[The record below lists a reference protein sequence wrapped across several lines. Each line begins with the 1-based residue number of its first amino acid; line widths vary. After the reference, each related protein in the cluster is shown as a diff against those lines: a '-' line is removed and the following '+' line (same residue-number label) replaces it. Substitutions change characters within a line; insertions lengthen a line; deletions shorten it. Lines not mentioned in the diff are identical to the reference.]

1 MELYILNLSL
11 LLLNI
16 SVRLSGG
23 VLASCYIFY
32 IGACF
37 IMLTLWLGILIIK
50 TVPTIKNKKE
60 FILIIILI
68 ILTLCMSFYVD
79 NFLLYY
85 IWFEISLIPIFII
98 ILGWGYQPERI
109 LASVIIFFYTISAS
123 LPLLLCIIYII
134 HFLGSLDYSCILT
147 RSFSARAGISL
158 FLILGFIVKLPCFGF
173 HLWLPK
179 AHVEA
184 PVIGSIILAGVLL
197 KLGGFGLI
205 LSRLFSINEK
215 VALLALRLALVGGI
229 MSRVLITSLSD
240 IKVIIAY
247 SSIVHMGIVVSIFL
261 LGWAT
266 GIWGCLLI
274 LIRHGVTSSGM
285 FYVANLFYLR
295 SHSRRLILNK
305 GLISVN
311 ARLTTIWFVLI
322 VMNFAGPFTCNL
334 LREIIII
341 ISLID
346 LSYINLVVVGLY
358 CFFSLVYNLLL
369 YSCTQQGVQ
378 SHTIGGLNTISRC
391 EHLIS
396 FSHVWTVFLLV
407 FTVQI

>member
-1 MELYILNLSL
+1 
-11 LLLNI
+11 
-16 SVRLSGG
+16 
-23 VLASCYIFY
+23 
-32 IGACF
+32 
-37 IMLTLWLGILIIK
+37 
-50 TVPTIKNKKE
+50 
-60 FILIIILI
+60 
-68 ILTLCMSFYVD
+68 
-79 NFLLYY
+79 
-85 IWFEISLIPIFII
+85 
-98 ILGWGYQPERI
+98 
-109 LASVIIFFYTISAS
+109 
-123 LPLLLCIIYII
+123 
-134 HFLGSLDYSCILT
+134 
-147 RSFSARAGISL
+147 
-158 FLILGFIVKLPCFGF
+158 
-173 HLWLPK
+173 
-179 AHVEA
+179 
-184 PVIGSIILAGVLL
+184 
-197 KLGGFGLI
+197 
-205 LSRLFSINEK
+205 
-215 VALLALRLALVGGI
+215 

-346 LSYINLVVVGLY
+346 LSYTNLVVVGLY

-378 SHTIGGLNTISRC
+378 SHTIGGLNTIGRC
-391 EHLIS
+391 EYLIS